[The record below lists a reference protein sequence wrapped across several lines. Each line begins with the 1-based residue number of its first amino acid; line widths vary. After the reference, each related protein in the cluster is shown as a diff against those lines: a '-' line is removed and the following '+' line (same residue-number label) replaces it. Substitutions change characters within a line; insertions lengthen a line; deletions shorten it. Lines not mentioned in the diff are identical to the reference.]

1 MNHFNKSPSEE
12 LVIALLN
19 SLNEKSALYKDTQH
33 NQPNYK

>member
-19 SLNEKSALYKDTQH
+19 SLNEKGTRTNKNTSAQH
-33 NQPNYK
+33 SK